1 MRRSYERRS
10 RGTAAGEARAALE
23 RGIPNRGRTAYGQT
37 VASVCV
43 VVLDPDL
50 APRDQTAW
58 AFTSEEDAK
67 AVARFLNTRLGD
79 GEQVAWVEVVPLARK
94 LNQKVLRYLDYVADL
109 DGV

>member
-1 MRRSYERRS
+1 MVGVLDVARVHSNEGYPSGGGRLTVRS
-10 RGTAAGEARAALE
+10 
-23 RGIPNRGRTAYGQT
+23 

-94 LNQKVLRYLDYVADL
+94 LNQKVMRYLDYVSDL
-109 DGV
+109 GNV